1 MKSVVEAARNPPSAV
16 YPTNDDRT
24 YDHSGNIINPEQAG
38 KQFSAC
44 GESGGC
50 VRYEKYND
58 KNRSDRLKDLT
69 LISVSVTEKRRK
81 RDRIAGYESVAA
93 DPFCY
98 DPPVYVRSDGES
110 DGSPSGVGNTCQIG
124 QTGKP
129 HQKPAAHIGGFGAHC
144 RHKRSETYALQDK
157 NRSYHGC
164 SWNNGSDIEHGAK
177 INNNGDH
184 NTNVFCCHVCHSFLS
199 QNVQYI
205 VKLYHNKGISS
216 RNKSLVKIHIYF
228 V

>member
-1 MKSVVEAARNPPSAV
+1 M
-16 YPTNDDRT
+16 
-24 YDHSGNIINPEQAG
+24 
-38 KQFSAC
+38 
-44 GESGGC
+44 
-50 VRYEKYND
+50 
-58 KNRSDRLKDLT
+58 KDLT

-98 DPPVYVRSDGES
+98 DPPVYVRSDGKS

-144 RHKRSETYALQDK
+144 RHKRSELTPSKIKIGRIMVVLGTTVA
-157 NRSYHGC
+157 
-164 SWNNGSDIEHGAK
+164 DIEHGAK